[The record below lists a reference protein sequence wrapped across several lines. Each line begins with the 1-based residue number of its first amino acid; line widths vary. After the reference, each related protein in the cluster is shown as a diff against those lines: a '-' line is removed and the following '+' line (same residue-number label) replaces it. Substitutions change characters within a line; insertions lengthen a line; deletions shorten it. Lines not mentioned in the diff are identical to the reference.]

1 MMTTLPAGARILH
14 VGDFNTGDASEKM
27 YGTLTAPGTN
37 QLIDPLNPLRSL
49 TTNFDGSTVPANL
62 TDSATYLQYRDDY
75 QMMTSNVFF
84 GTAGGLALVP
94 GTHHPFGNDGTTAY
108 QGSVNSGANT
118 SLNNRLATNG
128 PAFIN
133 AAQLYVDLTG
143 ASDHLPVVGDY
154 TIPVPAPVISSFSLA
169 GTNLV
174 LSVTNG
180 ITNAVYTVL
189 MSTNIATALTNWTA
203 VASNTAIGGNFTFT
217 ATNAVNPTASR
228 RFFLLQTK

>member
-1 MMTTLPAGARILH
+1 
-14 VGDFNTGDASEKM
+14 
-27 YGTLTAPGTN
+27 
-37 QLIDPLNPLRSL
+37 LIDPLNPARSL

-62 TDSATYLQYRDDY
+62 TDSATYLEYRDDY
-75 QMMTSNVFF
+75 QMMTTNIYYA
-84 GTAGGLALVP
+84 TPGGLALVA
-94 GTHHPFGNDGTTAY
+94 GSFHLFGNNGTTAY
-108 QGSVNSGANT
+108 QGSVSSGANT

-143 ASDHLPVVGDY
+143 ASDHLPVVADY
-154 TIPVPAPVISSFSLA
+154 TIPIPAPHINSLSLA

-189 MSTNIATALTNWTA
+189 MSTNLATALTNWIA
-203 VASNTAIGGNFTFT
+203 VASNTATGGNFTFT
-217 ATNAVNPTASR
+217 ATNAVNQTAAR
-228 RFFLLQTK
+228 RFFLLQTE